1 MKIFIII
8 FICFCTFNSSG
19 QSQAEMND
27 LAMNEYSIS
36 LNIKDSIAKEIRK
49 TNQNDTEFILS
60 FEKSEEAWEKF
71 VDKQFKI
78 EFPSFE
84 NWDHRHMIYG
94 SSFDMCYYF

>member
-49 TNQNDTEFILS
+49 TYQNDTEFLLS
-60 FEKSEEAWEKF
+60 FRQNGLSNL
-71 VDKQFKI
+71 DGI
-78 EFPSFE
+78 LLFE
-84 NWDHRHMIYG
+84 HNNSIFLY
-94 SSFDMCYYF
+94 